1 MIRDYKGFTLVELL
15 LAAAILATTIVVI
28 LHIFIGCS
36 FLVEEY
42 RNNTIA
48 INHARLV
55 MEEIKNASYISLASA
70 QWLGN
75 AISAGD
81 DDIIVSFSGT
91 DPLDVLVTV
100 NYRNKRQLINPA
112 LAPASASLR
121 THMTN
126 E

>member
-55 MEEIKNASYISLASA
+55 MEEIKNASYVSLASA

-75 AISAGD
+75 AMSAGD
-81 DDIIVSFSGT
+81 EDITVSFSGT
-91 DPLDVLVTV
+91 DPLNVLVTV
-100 NYRNKRQLINPA
+100 NYRNRRQLMNPD
-112 LAPASASLR
+112 LAPVSVSLR
-121 THMTN
+121 SHMTN